1 MRLAW
6 GMLRLVMRL
15 ALPGRIL
22 QLADLTAARVSERAY
37 FQEQRNGVGLQ
48 DCTLV

>member
-1 MRLAW
+1 M
-6 GMLRLVMRL
+6 GYV
-15 ALPGRIL
+15 ALGDALGPPGRIL